1 MSTGMTVRRR
11 REACGRQEGGVCRP
25 WRAASENHMGN
36 AAAQGPDA
44 SYEAG
49 IGRVEGGAAGVEELG
64 KMFQS

>member
-1 MSTGMTVRRR
+1 M
-11 REACGRQEGGVCRP
+11 EGKRVGCADRVA

-49 IGRVEGGAAGVEELG
+49 IGRVGGGAAGVEELG